1 MSLFKEFNVTE
12 GSKFQFRFEAFNVPN
27 LTDFSGPST
36 NIDALHLRTDHQ
48 HL

>member
-27 LTDFSGPST
+27 SDRFLGPEYQYRFS
-36 NIDALHLRTDHQ
+36 DLRPDLQ